1 MPPLTDG
8 AEAMP
13 VRSAHDETPRDA
25 SPGGLA
31 SLLPLLV
38 CLRCRADALRL
49 LAAES
54 VVVCQDCATRYPVFR
69 CGESLIPWLFEN
81 PNRTLLQWK
90 ARYHGFLHSNSVDL
104 ERLRS
109 ARTSNG
115 NRPKTNARIRRLLH
129 AREHYRRQVVDL
141 LRPFNLDAIDWPAD
155 GTAILEDK
163 LPGNQGLS
171 SYISNVFRD
180 WSWNNGESEE
190 VFDAVARVTDAD
202 PRPSIGKVLV
212 LGSGA
217 CRLAYDVHRRYQPE
231 TTVNVDINPLLLHIG
246 MRVAKGDPVDLYE
259 FPIAPRTGSDSAV
272 LQTCTAPV
280 ALRDDRFHGVA
291 ADALALPFGGSVV
304 DTIMTP
310 WLIDIIPYDLRTFLP
325 FLNHCLVEGGLWL
338 NTGSLAFFHRDA
350 SWCYEEDELA
360 ELVEESGF
368 EILSRER
375 RTVSYLKSP
384 HSAHGR
390 TEEILSFCARK
401 VADVALPERP
411 HYLPQWL
418 IDTSVPVPAGN
429 EIELRSSNHLLT
441 AQILGL
447 IDGKK
452 TVNQIARKV
461 ARQYGLG
468 LAETCHAVRQV
479 LIGIWEEA
487 GQKERSRQP

>member
-8 AEAMP
+8 AKVMPARP
-13 VRSAHDETPRDA
+13 VRDEALRDA
-25 SPGGLA
+25 GPGGLA

-38 CLRCRADALRL
+38 CLRCRAGALRL
-49 LAAES
+49 LAAEA
-54 VVVCQDCATRYPVFR
+54 VIVCQECASRYPVFH
-69 CGESLIPWLFEN
+69 CGEMLVPWLFDN

-109 ARTSNG
+109 ARTDNDS
-115 NRPKTNARIRRLLH
+115 RPKTHARIRRLLH
-129 AREHYRRQVVDL
+129 ARERYRHQVVDL
-141 LRPFNLDAIDWPAD
+141 LEPFGLDAIDWPAD

-171 SYISNVFRD
+171 SYVSNVFRD

-190 VFDAVARVTDAD
+190 VFEAVARVADAD
-202 PRPSIGKVLV
+202 PRQRMGKVLV

-231 TTVNVDINPLLLHIG
+231 ATVNVDINPLLLHIG
-246 MRVAKGDPVDLYE
+246 MRVATGDPVDLYE

-272 LQTCTAPV
+272 LQTCAAPV
-280 ALRDDRFHGVA
+280 ALRDGHFHGVA
-291 ADALALPFGGSVV
+291 ADALALPFCAGAV
-304 DTIMTP
+304 DTVMTP
-310 WLIDIIPYDLRTFLP
+310 WLLDIIPYDLRTFLP
-325 FLNHCLVEGGLWL
+325 FLNHCLAEGGLWL

-350 SWCYEEDELA
+350 SWCYEEDELTD
-360 ELVEESGF
+360 LIEENGF
-368 EILSRER
+368 DILSRER

-384 HSAHGR
+384 HSTHGR

-401 VADVALPERP
+401 IEDVALPERP

-418 IDTSVPVPAGN
+418 IDTSVPVPAGS

-487 GQKERSRQP
+487 VQEKHSRSL